1 MTPVNENLLKVLR
14 LTQEM
19 IDLADTGD
27 QFRDDYGCGV
37 IYGTLRDSAF
47 KLRRMVEEERLHHIE
62 VGIWK
67 SESEVH
73 NEHQARL

>member
-37 IYGTLRDSAF
+37 IYGTMRDSAY
-47 KLRRMVEEERLHHIE
+47 KLHRMVLEEQTNH
-62 VGIWK
+62 V
-67 SESEVH
+67 
-73 NEHQARL
+73 EHVVQNPTASKMN